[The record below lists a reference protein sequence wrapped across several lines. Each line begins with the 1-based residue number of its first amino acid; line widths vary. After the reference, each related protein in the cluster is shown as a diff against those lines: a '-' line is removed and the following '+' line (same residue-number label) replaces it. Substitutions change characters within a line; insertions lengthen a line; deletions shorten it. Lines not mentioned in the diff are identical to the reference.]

1 MTTRSWDDL
10 RAQRDRE
17 PMVHARRKPTLG
29 TAQKGN
35 GWRTWK
41 YSMVMFS
48 SLVGH
53 NIVQAGLS
61 YGRGGEGE

>member
-1 MTTRSWDDL
+1 MLVVS
-10 RAQRDRE
+10 
-17 PMVHARRKPTLG
+17 PTLG

-35 GWRTWK
+35 GRRTWK

-53 NIVQAGLS
+53 DIVQAGLS
-61 YGRGGEGE
+61 YGRGGESE